1 MARLI
6 AIPKPSGIDFK
17 CAPLCP
23 ASRKKEVHDCSMDF
37 WVSTG
42 YGDSQR
48 TQIVSSPVPQSHC
61 GRRLRAVPGRQRK
74 RPTYDSP
81 FHPACRGKGNHGN
94 MFSRLPPVVV
104 TSHHYNSYSSRSA
117 SQERPLGGAPS
128 ERPQKDPQ
136 SGPGAPKPKTHQ
148 CCSKLILERPRLR
161 SAPLGASLGLLGLPG
176 RLLGPPAASWVPPV
190 AKLGNN
196 LSPRAH
202 PPTADVTTITS
213 GLQGPSMQ
221 STRSTLAW
229 MKNTSK
235 STWTWRVI
243 RTRPRLRSAPLFMDL
258 TCFNTRSQS
267 KQRRG
272 DLGTT
277 VWAPSVAQHSAVRSR
292 KGPTS

>member
-1 MARLI
+1 MTTNC
-6 AIPKPSGIDFK
+6 GQVF
-17 CAPLCP
+17 PLCL
-23 ASRKKEVHDCSMDF
+23 SRKRIAFPNYLSKKKGSPRLSWTSGLPLV
-37 WVSTG
+37 VVT
-42 YGDSQR
+42 SQR

-128 ERPQKDPQ
+128 KKPQKDPQ

-190 AKLGNN
+190 AKLGKK
-196 LSPRAH
+196 LVPTCS
-202 PPTADVTTITS
+202 PPTADVTTCK
-213 GLQGPSMQ
+213 GQ
-221 STRSTLAW
+221 AC
-229 MKNTSK
+229 N
-235 STWTWRVI
+235 
-243 RTRPRLRSAPLFMDL
+243 LREAPW
-258 TCFNTRSQS
+258 
-267 KQRRG
+267 
-272 DLGTT
+272 LG
-277 VWAPSVAQHSAVRSR
+277 
-292 KGPTS
+292 

>member
-1 MARLI
+1 M
-6 AIPKPSGIDFK
+6 
-17 CAPLCP
+17 CPLLCLK
-23 ASRKKEVHDCSMDF
+23 ATV
-37 WVSTG
+37 
-42 YGDSQR
+42 
-48 TQIVSSPVPQSHC
+48 
-61 GRRLRAVPGRQRK
+61 GRRLRAVPGRERK
-74 RPTYDSP
+74 RPTYDST

-104 TSHHYNSYSSRSA
+104 TSHHYNSCSSRSV

-128 ERPQKDPQ
+128 ERLQKDTQ

-148 CCSKLILERPRLR
+148 CCSKLMLEGPRLR

-190 AKLGNN
+190 AKLGKK
-196 LSPRAH
+196 LVPTCSPPQQTSA
-202 PPTADVTTITS
+202 ITS

-221 STRSTLAW
+221 STRSTPAW
-229 MKNTSK
+229 MKNASK

-292 KGPTS
+292 KRPTS